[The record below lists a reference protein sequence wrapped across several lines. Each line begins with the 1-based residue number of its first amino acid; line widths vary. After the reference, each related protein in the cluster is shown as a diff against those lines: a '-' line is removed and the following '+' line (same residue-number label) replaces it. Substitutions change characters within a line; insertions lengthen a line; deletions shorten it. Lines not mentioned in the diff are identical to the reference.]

1 MSKKTFSTAPKP
13 KSTQLSPEEI
23 SAFEKGGAGH
33 DTKTARVQV
42 VGAGQGGR
50 AAAKKKKPAPIASVS
65 IEPVEAKRRLSLDL
79 PESIH
84 MRFKT
89 ACSATN
95 RRMTVEVQEF
105 IERRTAELEGEAGI
119 TRK

>member
-33 DTKTARVQV
+33 DTKATRVQV
-42 VGAGQGGR
+42 VEPGQGR

-95 RRMTVEVQEF
+95 RRMTLEVQEF
-105 IERRTAELEGEAGI
+105 IERRTAELESEAGI